1 MASTSNIR
9 AFVRWREPTV
19 FSGEH
24 VECIITFKNTAAL
37 PADDEQPPPVGHSK
51 NGGVTAGSRPR
62 MERQRTV
69 TQSTGLSRPDLSR
82 TPSLAGS
89 RAPSYSRG
97 HRPSLSLS
105 VIPSQTPH
113 GRTPSAGSVVHR
125 PAPAHGRSLSIM
137 SLGSDAAP
145 AQLPR
150 SSPPLGSSRRPSRAG
165 HGRSASAQLVSRVSA
180 QPSPVIGFQPSRQPS
195 PLHEANTPPLLPGE
209 QEQDYLSVRPS
220 RRRSGVNTLPNTPAF
235 PTHPRTPSAPFAPT
249 FAFPAKEA
257 QSLQSTQ
264 QQQQQQQQHQHQHQ
278 PQPQP
283 RSHVPS
289 FEFPPKSPG
298 PASKSTRATSPK
310 SPEGLSA
317 QPNTLNPVSR
327 VLSEYSANG
336 TSRTSSEF
344 YSISNG
350 SSETAVSELPP
361 PQTARLLPKPIPFRN
376 ASGAST
382 GTKRTN
388 HDRHPETLMMGYAK
402 TMGFFTL
409 DGSLINQAPFEE
421 VKRKG
426 VVGGQGGG
434 GVVGVERSKR
444 ESGLFGAFG
453 WGNIGESLGGLLGGG
468 EMSSIKEMRGL
479 ANDKAIPLLS
489 TPQSILFVDLS
500 LEPGQSKSYTYRF
513 QLPRGLPPT
522 YKGRAIKVHYHLTI
536 GVQRPGRLSDQQVKH
551 VDVPFRVL
559 GSVNSQG
566 ETLGHDLMSPYIL
579 LHDQARTSTTDF
591 LDSPSMMP
599 SFPLLSSTSTKG
611 AASDSFNQFLSYADR
626 LLAQPSSASA
636 PLLSPSSPNAPRR
649 PSSEDPA
656 PRSMKEAIDVAI
668 LRSNLSSSSADQPSQ
683 SSNRFTIARA
693 GHHVAVMTILRPA
706 YRLGEAVMGVI
717 DFTPPGPDS
726 SSAPGPLSSYAI
738 NITLETTERIDPSLA
753 MRSASSVQRA
763 TKKVHAHVAETVLFA
778 QKTYFRLEIP
788 ISATPT
794 FETTGVQLVWRV
806 RVEFTTARA
815 AQPSPSRGLGIS
827 EEEDAPLYGEDDT
840 QQGKGT
846 DLGTELLEELGRDER
861 GTVLIARERLA
872 AETFEV
878 ALPIRVYGVVGEFG
892 TEGVLGESAN
902 EALEI

>member
-559 GSVNSQG
+559 GSVNSKNIHNG
-566 ETLGHDLMSPYIL
+566 FFGFPFHD
-579 LHDQARTSTTDF
+579 AVV
-591 LDSPSMMP
+591 
-599 SFPLLSSTSTKG
+599 SF
-611 AASDSFNQFLSYADR
+611 
-626 LLAQPSSASA
+626 AQLNFDERGSPSSASA